1 MAYAGSNMAPAH
13 TRQNSAGS
21 RDCSAAHKTQ
31 RSDSGQACDRK
42 QYGAARSHN
51 SRQEG
56 WVSRAY
62 WVSVRLGVKLSH
74 SPHAGQCQKNTLERK
89 LQRLQR

>member
-1 MAYAGSNMAPAH
+1 MVFSAYPYQARLTKP
-13 TRQNSAGS
+13 
-21 RDCSAAHKTQ
+21 SAAA
-31 RSDSGQACDRK
+31 GQACDRK

-56 WVSRAY
+56 WMSRAY